1 VEFQAP
7 ACRRKYAE
15 SNLTRDCHIISDLTY
30 RGCRI
35 EDLAIDF
42 ALPGYPE
49 YVLSSGSRSD
59 SVSRLNNIYSYSI
72 QNSRLNQ

>member
-7 ACRRKYAE
+7 ACRRKYVE

-30 RGCRI
+30 PGCRI
-35 EDLAIDF
+35 EDIAIDF

-49 YVLSSGSRSD
+49 YVLSSESRSD